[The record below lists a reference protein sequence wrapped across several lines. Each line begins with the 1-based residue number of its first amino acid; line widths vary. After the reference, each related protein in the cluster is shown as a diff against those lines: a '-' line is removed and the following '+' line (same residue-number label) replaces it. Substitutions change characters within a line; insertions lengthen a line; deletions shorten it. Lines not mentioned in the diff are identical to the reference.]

1 MSVKVLPP
9 LDGFLRMTAIIKGP
23 RNLITDVEG
32 LSVGN
37 AEDMNALTGVTV
49 LLPQWPVVA
58 SCDVRGGA
66 PGTRDTD
73 ALDPSCLVATVHGFV
88 LSGGSVFGL
97 DAASAVASWLA
108 QRGIGFTF
116 GPQPLPSPVVPS
128 AILFDLMNGGN
139 KGWRMDPPYRA
150 LALAACEA
158 CGPAF
163 ALGNAGAGLG
173 AVAGNF
179 KGGLGSASAL
189 WNGFAIGA
197 LVAVNCMGSPV
208 VPGTNDLWAAD
219 FALEDELPRP
229 TRQRASGATL
239 TEGTKFEL
247 LGDSLGPGTNTTIA
261 IIATDAVLTKAEAKR
276 LAIMAQDGMARAAR
290 PMHTPFDGDAVFALA
305 TARKP
310 LGEPRDRF
318 VSHLGSIAADT
329 LSRAIGRAVWEASS
343 IGSWKAYRD
352 YLRQRL

>member
-1 MSVKVLPP
+1 MSGIV
-9 LDGFLRMTAIIKGP
+9 KGP
-23 RNLITDVEG
+23 KNLITDVAG

-37 AEDMNALTGVTV
+37 AEDLDALTGVTV
-49 LLPQWPVVA
+49 LVPQWPVVA

-73 ALDPSCLVATVHGFV
+73 ALDPSCLVTAFHGFV

-97 DAASAVASWLA
+97 DAASAVVSWLA

-139 KGWRMDPPYRA
+139 KGWRMDPPYRS
-150 LALAACEA
+150 LGLAACEKL
-158 CGPAF
+158 GPTF
-163 ALGNAGAGLG
+163 ELGNAGAGLG
-173 AVAGNF
+173 ALAGAF

-189 WNGFAIGA
+189 WSGFTLGA
-197 LVAVNCMGSPV
+197 LVAVNSMGSPV

-219 FALEDELPRP
+219 YALEDELPRP
-229 TRQRASGATL
+229 TRQKSSGASL
-239 TEGTKFEL
+239 IEGTKFEL
-247 LGDSLGPGTNTTIA
+247 LPDGLGPGTNTTIA
-261 IIATDAVLTKAEAKR
+261 VVATDAALTKAEAKR
-276 LAIMAQDGMARAAR
+276 LAIMAADGMARAAR
-290 PMHTPFDGDAVFALA
+290 PMHTPFDGDTVFALA

-310 LGEPRDRF
+310 LPEPRDRHL
-318 VSHLGSIAADT
+318 SHLGTIAADT
-329 LSRAIGRAVWEASS
+329 LARAIGRAVWEASS
-343 IGSWKAYRD
+343 IGRFKAYRD